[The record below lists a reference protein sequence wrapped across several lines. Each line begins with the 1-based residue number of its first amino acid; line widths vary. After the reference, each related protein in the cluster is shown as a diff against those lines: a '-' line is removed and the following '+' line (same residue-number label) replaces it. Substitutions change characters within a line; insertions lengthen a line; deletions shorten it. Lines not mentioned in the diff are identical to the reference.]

1 MADKRD
7 YYEVLGVDK
16 SADADTIKKAY
27 RKMAKQYHP
36 DMNPGN
42 AEAESKFK
50 EVNEAYDVLSD
61 PQKKQ
66 IYDQYGHEG
75 LDPSS
80 GAGGGYGGFGGGF
93 DFGDI
98 GDIFSSF
105 FGGSGGGARRNAPA
119 RGEDISVRVTL
130 TFEEAA
136 FGCKKE
142 INYSRIEACSDCS
155 GSGAAKGTSP
165 ETCSRCHGTGSVTV
179 NQRTVFGMMQSQKQC
194 DACRGRGKTVKTPCK
209 NCNGKGYVKLNKK
222 LDVAIPAGID
232 NGGRI
237 CLRGQGNAG
246 ANGGGYGDLYLLVAL
261 RPHEL
266 FERNNYDLYCEVPVS
281 YAELVLGA
289 EIDVPTLEG
298 TVKYSIPDGTQSGT
312 QFCIRNKGITVVN
325 SKSRGDLYFTVVLET
340 PKNLSTEAKDAL
352 KRFAS
357 LCGSSNYTKKQRFA
371 DKLASLFK
379 KAGKGEGK

>member
-16 SADADTIKKAY
+16 SADADTLKKAY

-42 AEAESKFK
+42 AEAEAKFK

-61 PQKKQ
+61 PEKKQ

-80 GAGGGYGGFGGGF
+80 GMGGGGFGGFGGAGM
-93 DFGDI
+93 DF

-105 FGGSGGGARRNAPA
+105 FGGGMGGGGSRRNTPT
-119 RGEDISVRVTL
+119 RGEDLSIRLTL

-142 INYSRIEACSDCS
+142 INYSRVEACSECGS
-155 GSGAAKGTSP
+155 SGAAKGTSP
-165 ETCSRCHGTGSVTV
+165 ETCSRCHGTGNVTIT
-179 NQRTVFGMMQSQKQC
+179 QRTMFGMMQSQKPC
-194 DACRGRGKTVKTPCK
+194 DACRGRGKVVKTPCK

-222 LDVAIPAGID
+222 LDVSIPAGID

-237 CLRGQGNAG
+237 CLRGQGNSG
-246 ANGGGYGDLYLLVAL
+246 LNGGSYGDLYIVIAL
-261 RPHEL
+261 RPHEI
-266 FERNNYDLYCEVPVS
+266 FERDNYDLYCEVPVS
-281 YAELVLGA
+281 YADLVLGA

-298 TVKYSIPDGTQSGT
+298 TVKYSIPEGTQSGT
-312 QFCIRNKGITVVN
+312 QFTIRDKGIVVVN
-325 SKSRGDLYFTVVLET
+325 SKRHGDLHFTVMLET
-340 PKNLSTEAKDAL
+340 PKNLSSDAKDAL
-352 KRFAS
+352 RHFAE
-357 LCGSSNYTKKQRFA
+357 LCNEGNYTKKNKFA
-371 DKLASLFK
+371 DKLSKLFRKNEK
-379 KAGKGEGK
+379 K

>member
-36 DMNPGN
+36 DLHPGDQE
-42 AEAESKFK
+42 AEAKFK
-50 EVNEAYDVLSD
+50 EVNAAYDVLSD
-61 PQKKQ
+61 DQKKQ

-80 GAGGGYGGFGGGF
+80 GMGGGGFGGFGGF

-98 GDIFSSF
+98 GDIFGNI
-105 FGGSGGGARRNAPA
+105 FGGGGGSSRRNAPQ
-119 RGEDISVRVTL
+119 RGEDLSIRLTL
-130 TFEEAA
+130 NFEEAA

-142 INYSRIEACSDCS
+142 ISYSRIEACSECS
-155 GSGAAKGTSP
+155 GSGAAKGTTP
-165 ETCSRCHGTGSVTV
+165 ETCSKCHGTGSITVT
-179 NQRTVFGMMQSQKQC
+179 QRTMFGMMQTQKAC

-209 NCNGKGYVKLNKK
+209 NCNGKGYVKLTKR
-222 LDVAIPAGID
+222 LDVSIPAGID

-246 ANGGGYGDLYLLVAL
+246 ANGGNYGDLYIIIAL
-261 RPHEL
+261 RAHEI
-266 FERNNYDLYCEVPVS
+266 FERDNYDIYCEVPVS
-281 YAELVLGA
+281 YADLVLGA

-298 TVKYSIPDGTQSGT
+298 TIKYNIPEGTQTGT
-312 QFCIRNKGITVVN
+312 QFCIRGKGITKVN
-325 SKSRGDLYFTVVLET
+325 SSSKGDLYFSVALET
-340 PKNLSTEAKDAL
+340 PRNLSGEAKDAL
-352 KRFAS
+352 RKFAD
-357 LCGSSNYTKKQRFA
+357 LCENSNYAKRQSFL
-371 DKLASLFK
+371 DKLTRLFK
-379 KAGKGEGK
+379 KK

>member
-36 DMNPGN
+36 DLHPGDKE
-42 AEAESKFK
+42 AEAKFK

-61 PQKKQ
+61 DQKKQ

-80 GAGGGYGGFGGGF
+80 GMGGGGFGGFGGGF

-98 GDIFSSF
+98 GDIFGSF
-105 FGGSGGGARRNAPA
+105 FGGGGGGGARRNAPQ
-119 RGEDISVRVTL
+119 RGEDLSIRLTL
-130 TFEEAA
+130 NFEEAA

-142 INYSRIEACSDCS
+142 ISYSRVEACSECS
-155 GSGAAKGTSP
+155 GSGAAKGTTP
-165 ETCSRCHGTGSVTV
+165 ETCTRCHGTGSVTV
-179 NQRTVFGMMQSQKQC
+179 TQRTMFGMMQTQKQC

-209 NCNGKGYVKLNKK
+209 NCNGKGYVKLTKR
-222 LDVAIPAGID
+222 LDVSIPAGID

-246 ANGGGYGDLYLLVAL
+246 ANGGNYGDLYIIIAL
-261 RPHEL
+261 RAHEI
-266 FERNNYDLYCEVPVS
+266 FERDNYDIYCEVPVS
-281 YAELVLGA
+281 YADLVLGA

-298 TVKYSIPDGTQSGT
+298 TVKYNIPEGTQTGT
-312 QFCIRNKGITVVN
+312 QFCIRGKGITKVN
-325 SKSRGDLYFTVVLET
+325 SSSKGDLYFTVALET
-340 PKNLSTEAKDAL
+340 PRNLSGEAKDAL
-352 KRFAS
+352 KRFAE
-357 LCGSSNYTKKQRFA
+357 LCESSNYAKRQSFL
-371 DKLASLFK
+371 DKLTRLFK
-379 KAGKGEGK
+379 KK

>member
-36 DMNPGN
+36 DLHPGD
-42 AEAESKFK
+42 AEAEAKFK

-61 PQKKQ
+61 DEKKQ

-80 GAGGGYGGFGGGF
+80 GMGGGGFGGFGGF

-98 GDIFSSF
+98 GDIFGSF
-105 FGGSGGGARRNAPA
+105 FGGGGGGGARRNAPQ
-119 RGEDISVRVTL
+119 RGEDLSIRLTL
-130 TFEEAA
+130 DFEEAA
-136 FGCKKE
+136 FGCKKD
-142 INYSRIEACSDCS
+142 ISYSRVEACSECG
-155 GSGAAKGTSP
+155 GSGAEKGTTP

-179 NQRTVFGMMQSQKQC
+179 TQRTMFGMMQSQKQC

-209 NCNGKGYVKLNKK
+209 NCNGKGYVKLTKK
-222 LDVAIPAGID
+222 LNVSIPAGID

-246 ANGGGYGDLYLLVAL
+246 ANGGNYGDLYIIVAI
-261 RPHEL
+261 RAHEI
-266 FERNNYDLYCEVPVS
+266 FERNNYDIYCEVPVS
-281 YAELVLGA
+281 YADLVLGA
-289 EIDVPTLEG
+289 EIDVPSLERML
-298 TVKYSIPDGTQSGT
+298 KYEIPAGTQSGT
-312 QFCIRNKGITVVN
+312 QFCIRNKGITKVN
-325 SKSRGDLYFTVVLET
+325 STSKGDLYFNVVLET
-340 PKNLSTEAKDAL
+340 PRNLSSEAKEAL
-352 KRFAS
+352 KHFAE
-357 LCGSSNYTKKQRFA
+357 LCDGGNYAKRQSFL
-371 DKLASLFK
+371 DKLTRLFK
-379 KAGKGEGK
+379 KK